1 MELVFAGCEK
11 ARILKYFTTVVITT
25 SVRLLVDDAVAW
37 AVREK
42 LTKITHNRI
51 SRENI
56 VRLHC
61 TRAPE
66 I

>member
-1 MELVFAGCEK
+1 
-11 ARILKYFTTVVITT
+11 
-25 SVRLLVDDAVAW
+25 VRLLVDDAVAG

-51 SRENI
+51 RRKNI

-61 TRAPE
+61 NRAPE